1 MLLTYPHTPTH
12 HYLHYRIIEA
22 PTIPVDINDPDGDYD
37 DSDEYYDITPAQS
50 AIDEML
56 IKFIKDKRKISAL
69 TEAEVLD
76 SAKRIKKFEDIY
88 FK

>member
-1 MLLTYPHTPTH
+1 MLTHPHTPTY

-22 PTIPVDINDPDGDYD
+22 PTLPVDINDPDGDYD

-56 IKFIKDKRKISAL
+56 IKFIKYKRKISAL
-69 TEAEVLD
+69 TEADVLE
-76 SAKRIKKFEDIY
+76 SAKRIKKFEDMGVR
-88 FK
+88 F